1 MEKKANQKVI
11 QWDGVMSFANG
22 DECAARVPTAKSR
35 ASYSSL
41 ALIPVRHQKME
52 IELLK
57 PRGLDS

>member
-1 MEKKANQKVI
+1 
-11 QWDGVMSFANG
+11 MSFANG